1 MKTKRSWMIILESQD
16 SQRSSR
22 YNGTNQQCV
31 VFFDNG
37 TQGQGCSKDSKRPNS
52 ECLGKQLRWSWTE
65 LERTQTNHF
74 CRKQTM
80 CDLFSLLEDRKKKM
94 ETINRS
100 LGEILLLE
108 NLPQIAGWEKSHYF
122 SRWRILHNGDF
133 NRSIQTCY
141 LYKRI
146 RRQEREKGG
155 KGN

>member
-1 MKTKRSWMIILESQD
+1 
-16 SQRSSR
+16 
-22 YNGTNQQCV
+22 
-31 VFFDNG
+31 
-37 TQGQGCSKDSKRPNS
+37 
-52 ECLGKQLRWSWTE
+52 
-65 LERTQTNHF
+65 
-74 CRKQTM
+74 M
-80 CDLFSLLEDRKKKM
+80 CDLFSLMEDRKKKKT

-122 SRWRILHNGDF
+122 SRWRILYNGNF
-133 NRSIQTCY
+133 NRSIQTGY